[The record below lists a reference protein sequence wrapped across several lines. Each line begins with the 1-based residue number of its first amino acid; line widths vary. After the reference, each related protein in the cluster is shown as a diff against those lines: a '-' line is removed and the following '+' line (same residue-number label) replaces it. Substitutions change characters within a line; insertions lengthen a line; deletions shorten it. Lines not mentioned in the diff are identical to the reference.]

1 MDKSFK
7 LVNFP
12 GNDLHSVV
20 LPVKANI
27 AESLIGDWERIT
39 VAEPKGIQ
47 GVPRYSISY
56 ENDIIWSQ

>member
-1 MDKSFK
+1 M
-7 LVNFP
+7 NFP

-27 AESLIGDWERIT
+27 AQSLIGDGERIT

-47 GVPRYSISY
+47 GVPRY
-56 ENDIIWSQ
+56 